1 MLAGDE
7 KNRFKTIKT
16 ECRGGEQTLKRM
28 AEHHAIKG
36 IDQTGMLDL
45 KYINSTKDRMQRRR
59 ANPKRMA
66 EHHAI
71 KGIDQPGMLDI
82 KYINSTK
89 GRGVFAMAPFT
100 KGEFVVEYRG
110 QLIDFTE
117 SERRR
122 RVYNPKCS
130 VFMYDL
136 MWHDKMWCI
145 DAATEDGSFRR
156 LVNDNHVDPNC
167 KMKKIIVGEKPHLS
181 FCGQRHIRNFLSYV

>member
-1 MLAGDE
+1 MRGAVMEQVRGEISRTALTLGGDTTAG
-7 KNRFKTIKT
+7 T

-136 MWHDKMWCI
+136 MWHDKMWWWRPP
-145 DAATEDGSFRR
+145 SSKWR
-156 LVNDNHVDPNC
+156 
-167 KMKKIIVGEKPHLS
+167 
-181 FCGQRHIRNFLSYV
+181 